1 MYLLSIFSMK
11 YHFKVHKEKQGGY
24 WADGIELEG
33 CRSEGDT
40 LEELKENLKEAL
52 DLFLSEPPHSKM
64 IFPKPKN
71 LKPKRGI
78 LAVEVSPKIAFAVTL
93 KNLRLNKGLTQ
104 SQMAKKLAIKNLS
117 QYQRLEDPR
126 RANPELLT
134 LNRIKTAFPQ
144 LKIDEI
150 LAA

>member
-1 MYLLSIFSMK
+1 MK
-11 YHFKVHKEKQGGY
+11 YHFRVIREKRGGFT
-24 WADGIELEG
+24 ADCIELEG
-33 CRSEGDT
+33 CRSEGDS
-40 LEELKENLKEAL
+40 LEELKRNLKEAL
-52 DLFLSEPPHSKM
+52 DLFLSEPPHSRM

-71 LKPKRGI
+71 LKLRKGV
-78 LAVEVSPKIAFAVTL
+78 LAIEVNPKIAFAVAL
-93 KNLRLNKGLTQ
+93 KNLRLKEGLTQ
-104 SQMAKKLAIKNLS
+104 SQMAKKLAIRNLS

-134 LNRIKTAFPQ
+134 LKRIKTTFPQ